1 MAGSRGRCRIPLRN
15 EVRMGKIAMKEAGR
29 AAVQS
34 VLRQLMPDIDKRLD
48 MIESY
53 VRNVDARL
61 LALEQKVD
69 ARFDQQLAAINETSN
84 KILKL
89 EARVEG
95 FMEAWGLLVQPVK

>member
-1 MAGSRGRCRIPLRN
+1 
-15 EVRMGKIAMKEAGR
+15 MGKLAMKEAGS

-48 MIESY
+48 LIENY

-61 LALEQKVD
+61 LALEQRVD
-69 ARFDQQLAAINETSN
+69 ARFDQQLTAINETSN

-89 EARVEG
+89 ESRVEG
-95 FMEAWGLLVQPVK
+95 FMEAWGLLVQPVKIQQKRRAS

>member
-1 MAGSRGRCRIPLRN
+1 
-15 EVRMGKIAMKEAGR
+15 MGKVAMKEAGS

-48 MIESY
+48 LIEGY

-69 ARFDQQLAAINETSN
+69 ARFEQQLAAINETSN

-95 FMEAWGLLVQPVK
+95 FMQAWGLLVQPVKIPQKRKAS